1 MNADLPPVWLIYL
14 TVDEVDASASLCEE
28 LEGRLIVLPRDLGGG
43 RFCVVQDPA
52 GAIAVLY
59 TIPGKE

>member
-28 LEGRLIVLPRDLGGG
+28 LEGRLIVLP
-43 RFCVVQDPA
+43 
-52 GAIAVLY
+52 
-59 TIPGKE
+59 